1 MNKEKINIGLYLRKS
16 SGKEDNIN
24 LQYQREV
31 GIKFCNENG
40 YDYEVYSEVVSG
52 GNLDRGEFNK
62 MIEGCE
68 DGKLDGVWVFKYD
81 RMDRNLE
88 SMVLLRNI
96 CVKYGIKFWVGN
108 EEFNLNDSND
118 RLNIGFRSL
127 IAEDERFR
135 IRDRVVRGKKFKLR
149 DGKYILGKM
158 RYGYDVNKGV
168 ISINIEKSKIIKW
181 IYKIFLYKSVVS
193 YSGVEVRLNNRVGKG
208 NKVLGVNK
216 IREIL
221 QNSLYSDGF
230 VKMNFD
236 KEEFKFD
243 LDRIISEEDNGLVKE
258 KIIRLNSLRKRKS
271 SEDDFLLKGKIYC
284 NCCKNI
290 MWVIG
295 SNKKKYYRYYSCSV
309 EVNKINL
316 TNNYSNKEIKVD
328 CNSILRNKINLVK
341 VEEIVWD
348 CLFEVLLNSNNILSQ
363 YKKKYSEGRV
373 NEKNYL
379 SKIKFYED
387 KKDKIN
393 KKFRDEL
400 SKFDLIGDL
409 ELLVKDVKKEYQD
422 NILEI
427 DKNINELKEYI
438 NNLELLSND
447 ELIERKIKDDMM
459 LIHGNKRMKDK
470 KRFLDKYVDS
480 VYVERKSEGR
490 KELVYDIDIKFKIDI
505 SYMKNI
511 IENNVN
517 VKNNN
522 GVGSESIYKLKNAD
536 INQNTLVYKSFK
548 KSIKI
553 TLLVNVLLFK
563 NIEKNYGISY
573 LKSKIFY

>member
-88 SMVLLRNI
+88 SMVLFRNI

-208 NKVLGVNK
+208 NIAK
-216 IREIL
+216 
-221 QNSLYSDGF
+221 
-230 VKMNFD
+230 
-236 KEEFKFD
+236 
-243 LDRIISEEDNGLVKE
+243 
-258 KIIRLNSLRKRKS
+258 
-271 SEDDFLLKGKIYC
+271 
-284 NCCKNI
+284 
-290 MWVIG
+290 
-295 SNKKKYYRYYSCSV
+295 
-309 EVNKINL
+309 
-316 TNNYSNKEIKVD
+316 
-328 CNSILRNKINLVK
+328 
-341 VEEIVWD
+341 
-348 CLFEVLLNSNNILSQ
+348 
-363 YKKKYSEGRV
+363 
-373 NEKNYL
+373 
-379 SKIKFYED
+379 
-387 KKDKIN
+387 
-393 KKFRDEL
+393 
-400 SKFDLIGDL
+400 
-409 ELLVKDVKKEYQD
+409 
-422 NILEI
+422 
-427 DKNINELKEYI
+427 
-438 NNLELLSND
+438 
-447 ELIERKIKDDMM
+447 
-459 LIHGNKRMKDK
+459 
-470 KRFLDKYVDS
+470 
-480 VYVERKSEGR
+480 
-490 KELVYDIDIKFKIDI
+490 
-505 SYMKNI
+505 
-511 IENNVN
+511 
-517 VKNNN
+517 
-522 GVGSESIYKLKNAD
+522 
-536 INQNTLVYKSFK
+536 
-548 KSIKI
+548 
-553 TLLVNVLLFK
+553 
-563 NIEKNYGISY
+563 
-573 LKSKIFY
+573 

>member
-181 IYKIFLYKSVVS
+181 IYKRFLYKSVVS

-379 SKIKFYED
+379 SKIKFYEGE
-387 KKDKIN
+387 KDKIN

-422 NILEI
+422 DILEV

-447 ELIERKIKDDMM
+447 KLIERKIKDDMM

-490 KELVYDIDIKFKIDI
+490 KE
-505 SYMKNI
+505 
-511 IENNVN
+511 
-517 VKNNN
+517 
-522 GVGSESIYKLKNAD
+522 
-536 INQNTLVYKSFK
+536 
-548 KSIKI
+548 
-553 TLLVNVLLFK
+553 
-563 NIEKNYGISY
+563 
-573 LKSKIFY
+573 

>member
-1 MNKEKINIGLYLRKS
+1 M
-16 SGKEDNIN
+16 
-24 LQYQREV
+24 
-31 GIKFCNENG
+31 
-40 YDYEVYSEVVSG
+40 
-52 GNLDRGEFNK
+52 
-62 MIEGCE
+62 
-68 DGKLDGVWVFKYD
+68 
-81 RMDRNLE
+81 
-88 SMVLLRNI
+88 
-96 CVKYGIKFWVGN
+96 
-108 EEFNLNDSND
+108 
-118 RLNIGFRSL
+118 
-127 IAEDERFR
+127 
-135 IRDRVVRGKKFKLR
+135 
-149 DGKYILGKM
+149 
-158 RYGYDVNKGV
+158 
-168 ISINIEKSKIIKW
+168 
-181 IYKIFLYKSVVS
+181 
-193 YSGVEVRLNNRVGKG
+193 
-208 NKVLGVNK
+208 
-216 IREIL
+216 
-221 QNSLYSDGF
+221 
-230 VKMNFD
+230 
-236 KEEFKFD
+236 
-243 LDRIISEEDNGLVKE
+243 
-258 KIIRLNSLRKRKS
+258 
-271 SEDDFLLKGKIYC
+271 
-284 NCCKNI
+284 
-290 MWVIG
+290 
-295 SNKKKYYRYYSCSV
+295 
-309 EVNKINL
+309 
-316 TNNYSNKEIKVD
+316 
-328 CNSILRNKINLVK
+328 
-341 VEEIVWD
+341 
-348 CLFEVLLNSNNILSQ
+348 FEVLLNSNNILSQ

-422 NILEI
+422 DILEV

-447 ELIERKIKDDMM
+447 KLIERKIKDDMM
-459 LIHGNKRMKDK
+459 LIHGSKRMKDK